1 MPDAART
8 RFKGVI
14 EDLEFK
20 IDQFANGVHK
30 LNMLDDAVDQTVDK
44 VTEEAS
50 NGLRL
55 RDEGRSSGTGSEKA
69 SIRDVLRALSRA

>member
-1 MPDAART
+1 MLDTARA
-8 RFKGVI
+8 RLKGVI
-14 EDLEFK
+14 ENLEFK

-30 LNMLDDAVDQTVDK
+30 LNMLDEAVDQTVDK

-50 NGLRL
+50 NELRL
-55 RDEGRSSGTGSEKA
+55 RDEGRRSGAGSEKA